1 MSTKYL
7 VPLCAVVAFMAACG
21 QRESNPSMGGDS
33 AGPADT
39 APSAPADTATAPG
52 DQPADATTTPGT
64 PSTPAQNPPAES
76 PPSEPPPT
84 SN

>member
-1 MSTKYL
+1 MNTKYL
-7 VPLCAVVAFMAACG
+7 VPLCAAVALMAACG

-39 APSAPADTATAPG
+39 TPSASGDTATTPG
-52 DQPADATTTPGT
+52 GNAGDASTTPGT
-64 PSTPAQNPPAES
+64 PSTPAQNPPAET
-76 PPSEPPPT
+76 PPVEPPPT